1 MVLNILYIAIDL
13 MNLSKKKKVY
23 IYFSEVFLLK
33 ILFTLVQNLLR
44 ITVLKLSPEN

>member
-13 MNLSKKKKVY
+13 MNLSKKKIY